1 MTRWS
6 TIRTHKLPMK
16 GCDLAGKW
24 MKILGAYLETLSVFG
39 STAGVVTALV
49 AGVE

>member
-1 MTRWS
+1 MVKWHRMCKLR
-6 TIRTHKLPMK
+6 TIEYVVNRGRM
-16 GCDLAGKW
+16 AN
-24 MKILGAYLETLSVFG
+24 IGAYLEELSFFG

>member
-1 MTRWS
+1 ME
-6 TIRTHKLPMK
+6 K
-16 GCDLAGKW
+16 GGGGRGG
-24 MKILGAYLETLSVFG
+24 ILGAHLDVFSFFG